1 MFKLY
6 KSGGNVNQVGS
17 RLTFSTAFKN
27 LKNMLF
33 SSPLLLPYSW
43 TSLQSLPSLPSS
55 SFFPYPMFSYI
66 MYFPI
71 CVNNVIVEVCLV
83 CLHGG
88 EEVMWLRSVQHYL
101 KLLDLHDVENLKKV
115 ASWLAVPYFY
125 HACLFFKHNKL
136 SVHLIDQVQQ
146 MFLFQQLAN
155 FLSGVS
161 KNDNA
166 VHSRRW

>member
-1 MFKLY
+1 
-6 KSGGNVNQVGS
+6 
-17 RLTFSTAFKN
+17 
-27 LKNMLF
+27 
-33 SSPLLLPYSW
+33 
-43 TSLQSLPSLPSS
+43 
-55 SFFPYPMFSYI
+55 MFSYI

-115 ASWLAVPYFY
+115 ASWLAVPYFH
-125 HACLFFKHNKL
+125 HACLFSKHNKL

-146 MFLFQQLAN
+146 MFIFQ
-155 FLSGVS
+155 
-161 KNDNA
+161 
-166 VHSRRW
+166 

>member
-55 SFFPYPMFSYI
+55 SFFPFPVFSYI

-136 SVHLIDQVQQ
+136 SVHLNDQVQQ
-146 MFLFQQLAN
+146 MFLLQ
-155 FLSGVS
+155 
-161 KNDNA
+161 
-166 VHSRRW
+166 